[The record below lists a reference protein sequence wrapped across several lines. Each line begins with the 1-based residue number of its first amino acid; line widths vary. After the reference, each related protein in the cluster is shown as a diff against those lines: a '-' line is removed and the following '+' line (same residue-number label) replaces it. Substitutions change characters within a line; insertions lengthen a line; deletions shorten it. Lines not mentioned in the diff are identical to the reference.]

1 MRQRLPNSLAPAG
14 AVILA
19 SWAAGLSCG
28 YLHSTH
34 VPQGVANGL
43 LKNCDGR
50 DKPELP
56 EHASRE
62 HEQYYSMVQRSGRG
76 PFSRLVVVYVR
87 RQTYAKNQYKWSLP

>member
-28 YLHSTH
+28 YLHSPH
-34 VPQGVANGL
+34 VRQGSANSL
-43 LKNCDGR
+43 LQNCDGR
-50 DKPELP
+50 DKSELP
-56 EHASRE
+56 EHACRE

-87 RQTYAKNQYKWSLP
+87 RQTYAKNQYKWALP